1 MTPTPPI
8 PTPDVRR
15 PTARRRG
22 FTLIELLIVMTIIGI
37 LISLILVAQADAV
50 RQAEMRATQALILK
64 LEGGLND
71 RLDALMQMKPLPNYT
86 HAYLG
91 GYYPPGGKTDPGDGG
106 PLMAPP
112 AINQANGQPDP
123 LCKTLARSQAF
134 AIADYLKSEMPDV
147 FFIQAGLS
155 ATPTATDYPFNFAAH
170 SVNGYSSMR
179 YAGMS
184 GPLASDAVASYILP
198 LGHQIQG
205 PRDSEVR
212 SGGWRTGY
220 GDSHYDQSTGVFVS
234 SSPELGPAGRG
245 IYGATYSVAA
255 GLYKNLGYLPAG
267 YDMVDNNGNG
277 LIDEWS
283 EGVNS
288 TNSADVLSRLGSH
301 THDTARSEM
310 LYALLVEGQG
320 LLGSIFNADD
330 FNDRE
335 VKDTDG
341 DGLPEFVDAWG
352 KPLQFYR
359 WPTLYSSDTQRGQRI
374 GPDLTTAST
383 SLGFLRPYDSPF
395 ETREQNPLDPNQSL
409 MAPAFW
415 LSTENVGYPTAL
427 AGFVGPKGAP
437 TYISGGVAAFEWYFH
452 RLTEPMEYF
461 APDPTVSKY
470 WDRASSASSGYRRS
484 FFTKPLI
491 LSGGPDGILGVVTV
505 TPSDYPDIET
515 KSHALISIENTAARF
530 DPRLTAGSNPISLSA
545 PWIPQTNINLSN
557 NGKLLE
563 MWDNGQDDISN
574 HTITATAGSGG

>member
-8 PTPDVRR
+8 PTPDVGRLA
-15 PTARRRG
+15 ARRRG
-22 FTLIELLIVMTIIGI
+22 FTLIELLVVMTIIGI

-91 GYYPPGGKTDPGDGG
+91 GYYPGGSDVDGY

-112 AINQANGQPDP
+112 AVNQANGQPDP

-134 AIADYLKSEMPDV
+134 ALADYLKSEMPDV
-147 FFIQAGLS
+147 FFVQAGLS
-155 ATPTATDYPFNFAAH
+155 STPNATDYPFNFAAH
-170 SVNGYSSMR
+170 YILGTPTEAA
-179 YAGMS
+179 AGLS
-184 GPLASDAVASYILP
+184 GPLATVHANYILP
-198 LGHQIQG
+198 LGHMVLG
-205 PRDSEVR
+205 PRDNENLA
-212 SGGWRTGY
+212 GWRTGY
-220 GDSHYDQSTGVFVS
+220 GDSHYYTNTVTGAVMFFS
-234 SSPELGPAGRG
+234 SAPELGHAGRG
-245 IYGATYSVAA
+245 IYGASYSVAA
-255 GLYKNLGYLPAG
+255 GLYKNLGYLPTG

-283 EGVNS
+283 EGVDS
-288 TNSADVLSRLGSH
+288 TNSADVLVRLGSH

-330 FNDRE
+330 FSDRE

-359 WPTLYSSDTQRGQRI
+359 WPTLYHSDTQRGQRI
-374 GPDLTTAST
+374 GPDLTNT
-383 SLGFLRPYDSPF
+383 SAPLVFLRPFDSTF

-409 MAPAFW
+409 TAPAFW
-415 LSTENVGYPTAL
+415 LSTQNQGYPPLL
-427 AGFVGPKGAP
+427 AGSIGAKGAP
-437 TYISGGVAAFEWYFH
+437 TYSSGGVAAFEWFFH
-452 RLTEPMEYF
+452 RLTEPMEYYV
-461 APDPTVSKY
+461 PDPTVSKY
-470 WDRASSASSGYRRS
+470 WDRANSASFGYRRA

-491 LSGGPDGILGVVTV
+491 LSGGPDGTPGVVTV
-505 TPSDYPDIET
+505 NPSSYSDPEST
-515 KSHALISIENTAARF
+515 AQALISIENTAAQFLPSETMNSSLIIPKERF
-530 DPRLTAGSNPISLSA
+530 DMSQNPLSL
-545 PWIPQTNINLSN
+545 QL
-557 NGKLLE
+557 
-563 MWDNGQDDISN
+563 WDSGQDDISN
-574 HTITATAGSGG
+574 HTVTAAAGSGG